1 MIRTLLVAAVSLA
14 AASHAG
20 AAFLTVPGIP
30 SFNTNLG
37 TLTKVTVTID
47 PAPVATSLHSTNFSS
62 IGNHT
67 HTAFPAP
74 VSVPGLGA
82 FPFVPVPTSFESS
95 NPFSD
100 HAHTVNLLPS
110 VKMFTG
116 PDLAWF
122 LNPANNVNFV
132 SFSTSNTSA
141 NEGHSH
147 TFRPF
152 PAQPMTTFEFTP
164 VPEPSAAILALL
176 GLAATTRR
184 R

>member
-1 MIRTLLVAAVSLA
+1 MIRTLLVALVSLA
-14 AASHAG
+14 AVSPAT
-20 AAFLTVPGIP
+20 AALLTVPGIP
-30 SFNTNLG
+30 SFNTSLG
-37 TLTKVTVTID
+37 TLTKATVTID
-47 PAPVATSLHSTNFSS
+47 PLPVDTSLHSTNFSS

-82 FPFVPVPTSFESS
+82 FPFVPVQTSFESS
-95 NPFSD
+95 SAFSD

-122 LNPANNVNFV
+122 LNPANGVNFV
-132 SFSTSNTSA
+132 TFSTSNTSL
-141 NEGHSH
+141 NEDHSH
-147 TFRPF
+147 TFRPL
-152 PAQPMTTFEFTP
+152 PTQPMTTFEFTP
-164 VPEPSAAILALL
+164 VPEPTAAVLALL
-176 GLAATTRR
+176 GLAAAVRR